1 MARSILVAGSATL
14 TLTLTALA
22 ATVVIGAAAP
32 VMPDRSASRPV
43 SPLSSQSVSS
53 LVRRSRT
60 RPAIDSIPLQPT
72 SEGQGASGLAVL
84 RLASSPFSMPLTP
97 DGHLRYQ
104 VHVTV
109 RGLPPDPRVFGGATS
124 YIAWATVPNLSL
136 ARALGPI
143 GADGAATGE
152 VEWNKFIVLV
162 TAERS
167 GSGKISASPAAAQA
181 HWSGPILLKGS
192 SPSTWMQRFQ
202 SAVLN
207 NGGNPQW

>member
-1 MARSILVAGSATL
+1 MARSILVAGSAAL
-14 TLTLTALA
+14 ALGAILPAQRVPHPLVLTAKELA
-22 ATVVIGAAAP
+22 AVC
-32 VMPDRSASRPV
+32 
-43 SPLSSQSVSS
+43 L
-53 LVRRSRT
+53 

-72 SEGQGASGLAVL
+72 ADGRGASGLAVL
-84 RLASSPFSMPLTP
+84 RRASSPFSMPLTP
-97 DGHLRYQ
+97 DGHLRYE
-104 VHVTV
+104 VRITV
-109 RGLPPDPRVFGGATS
+109 KGLPPDPHVFGGATT
-124 YIAWATVPNLSL
+124 YVAWATVPNLSL

-143 GADGAATGE
+143 GADGATTGE

-167 GSGKISASPAAAQA
+167 GSGKTSASRAEAQT

>member
-1 MARSILVAGSATL
+1 MARSILVAGSAALALGAMLPTQWVPHP
-14 TLTLTALA
+14 TVLTADER
-22 ATVVIGAAAP
+22 GAA
-32 VMPDRSASRPV
+32 
-43 SPLSSQSVSS
+43 
-53 LVRRSRT
+53 RR

-72 SEGQGASGLAVL
+72 SDGQGASGLAVL

-104 VHVTV
+104 VHITV
-109 RGLPPDPRVFGGATS
+109 KGLPPDPRVFGGATT
-124 YIAWATVPNLSL
+124 YMAWATVPNLSL

-143 GADGAATGE
+143 GADGATTGE

-167 GSGKISASPAAAQA
+167 ASGKTSTSSAAAPT

-202 SAVLN
+202 STVLN